1 MKYLYFDCFSGIS
14 GDMILGAL
22 IDAGLPLEE
31 LVSRLRTL
39 PIRGWDISTEKVFRG
54 GISATTVTVTY
65 EKSRLPRHFPE
76 IRDLIEKAGLED
88 DVKEGSIGIFRRLAD
103 AEAAIHGINADDV
116 HFHEVGAV
124 DAIIDIVGAVTGI
137 GMLGVDEIYASPIS
151 LGRGFVECAH
161 GTIPIPSP
169 ATSALLKGRR
179 VIFCDCDRELTT
191 PTGAAIL
198 STILDRQL
206 EGEVSLSYET
216 VGYGAGR
223 RDSPDRPNL
232 LRVFL
237 GDIAAIEEIWVVET
251 SIDDMNP
258 EHYELL
264 LERLFEAGALDVSL
278 LSLIMKKGR
287 PGIEVKVL
295 TPFGRRRDVQ
305 DVLLRETTTFGV
317 RFYPVHRRKLERDS
331 FEIETRFGRIR
342 VKAAIEG
349 GKIVKISPEAA
360 DCMRAARE
368 KAVTVSSVYEEVMR
382 AARDEIGWE

>member
-1 MKYLYFDCFSGIS
+1 
-14 GDMILGAL
+14 MILGAL

-31 LVSRLRTL
+31 LVSRLKSL
-39 PIRGWDISTEKVFRG
+39 PIRGWDISAEKVLRG
-54 GISATTVTVTY
+54 GISATAVSVTY
-65 EKSRLPRHFPE
+65 EKSRRSRHFPQ
-76 IRDLIEKAGLED
+76 IRGLIEKSGLGD
-88 DVKEGSIGIFRRLAD
+88 DVKDGAIRIFRRLAE
-103 AEAAIHGINADDV
+103 AEAAIHGIKPDDV

-137 GMLGVDEIYASPIS
+137 GMLGVDEIYASPVS

-161 GTIPIPSP
+161 GKIPLPSP

-179 VIFCDCDRELTT
+179 VVFCDCDRELTT

-198 STILDRQL
+198 TTLLERQL

-216 VGYGAGR
+216 VAYGAGR
-223 RDSPDRPNL
+223 RDPRDRPNL

-237 GDIAAIEEIWVVET
+237 GDVAELEEIWVVET

-264 LERLFEAGALDVSL
+264 VERLFEAGALDVSL

-295 TPFGRRRDVQ
+295 APLGRRSDVQ

-317 RFYPVHRRKLERDS
+317 RFYPVHRRKLERES

-342 VKAAIEG
+342 VKAAIES

-368 KAVTVSSVYEEVMR
+368 KVVPLSSVYEEVMR
-382 AARDEIGWE
+382 AAGDEIA